1 MSKPGKWLYSAH
13 MRHGPNA
20 LSLLVAAFALLACA
34 DRAELPQQRAEPALP
49 SAAGTARIEVRA
61 PIVRVAVRI
70 AESFPPQYFA
80 DVTSALPDGCAQF
93 ARADLRRAGDTLI
106 VDVFNTRPASDEMAC
121 TMLYGE
127 KETAVALGSE
137 FTPGETY
144 TVDVNG
150 TRETFV
156 AQ

>member
-1 MSKPGKWLYSAH
+1 
-13 MRHGPNA
+13 MRHFPTA
-20 LSLLVAAFALLACA
+20 LVLTLALFAALTCA
-34 DRAELPQQRAEPALP
+34 DRPDLPPPRAEPKQP
-49 SAAGTARIEVRA
+49 PAAGATGAARIEVRA
-61 PIVRVAVRI
+61 PIVRVAVRV

-80 DVTSALPDGCAQF
+80 DITSALPDGCAQF
-93 ARADLRRAGDTLI
+93 ARAEVRRARDTLI
-106 VDVFNTRPASDEMAC
+106 VDVFNTRPAGDEIAC

-137 FTPGETY
+137 FTPGATY
-144 TVDVNG
+144 ILDVNG

>member
-1 MSKPGKWLYSAH
+1 
-13 MRHGPNA
+13 MRHVPNA
-20 LSLLVAAFALLACA
+20 LSLLVATFTLLACT
-34 DRAELPQQRAEPALP
+34 DRPEIPPLRAEPARP
-49 SAAGTARIEVRA
+49 SATSSARVEVRA
-61 PIVRVAVRI
+61 PILRVAVRI

-80 DVTSALPDGCAQF
+80 DITSALPDGCAQF
-93 ARADLRRAGDTLI
+93 SRADLRRAGDTVI
-106 VDVFNTRPASDEMAC
+106 VDVFNTRPAGDEIAC

-137 FTPGETY
+137 FTPGATY
-144 TVDVNG
+144 ILDVNG